1 MIKKT
6 ITYTDYNGVSRTED
20 FWFNLTTAELMK
32 MELGTRGGFS
42 EMITRIVQA
51 NDVPTMMKVFD
62 DFIRKSYGQKSPDGK
77 RFIKSEAIT
86 EEFCQTE
93 AYSNLY
99 IEFITDTDKAIE
111 FMNGIV
117 PAEISK
123 KTNLVN
129 QKSLMDGT
137 NINN

>member
-86 EEFCQTE
+86 EEFCQPE
-93 AYSNLY
+93 AYSNLF

>member
-51 NDVPTMMKVFD
+51 NDVPTMMKIFD

-77 RFIKSEAIT
+77 RFIKPAAIT

-93 AYSNLY
+93 AYSNLF

>member
-62 DFIRKSYGQKSPDGK
+62 DFIRKSYGQKRARMEKDLSSQ
-77 RFIKSEAIT
+77 R
-86 EEFCQTE
+86 
-93 AYSNLY
+93 L
-99 IEFITDTDKAIE
+99 
-111 FMNGIV
+111 
-117 PAEISK
+117 
-123 KTNLVN
+123 
-129 QKSLMDGT
+129 
-137 NINN
+137 